1 MATTTVQTVDLAQLI
16 ADTLT
21 TNIDGLR
28 VHWYV
33 ADIVRPPAVVVGQ
46 PSVDYLDTLSG
57 FCSATWT
64 FPLTLVVARTND
76 REAQV
81 ALSSYLQQV
90 TSALAAAEAPGV
102 HTVEPVRADRTTAT
116 VSGQELPGYAIT
128 VRVRA

>member
-16 ADTLT
+16 ASTLED
-21 TNIDGLR
+21 IDGLR

-33 ADIVRPPAVVVGQ
+33 ADIVRAPAVVVGQ
-46 PSVDYLDTLSG
+46 PSVDYLDQLGG
-57 FCSATWT
+57 FCSATWS

-81 ALSSYLQQV
+81 SLSTYLQQV
-90 TSALAAAEAPGV
+90 TSTLSAAEAPGV
-102 HTVEPVRADRTTAT
+102 HLIEAVRATPTAVT
-116 VSGQELPGYAIT
+116 VSGQDLPGYAIT